1 MLRAVESIVDIFF
14 FNDPPTTE
22 IYPLSLHDALPI
34 LFADELRPMWVCAD
48 FLCVCVSRDSMPC
61 CIVFGIDIRG
71 NGEGE
76 RSGEITCRL
85 LAWLQSLIVNQG
97 IRVGGID
104 Q

>member
-1 MLRAVESIVDIFF
+1 
-14 FNDPPTTE
+14 
-22 IYPLSLHDALPI
+22 
-34 LFADELRPMWVCAD
+34 
-48 FLCVCVSRDSMPC
+48 MPC

-97 IRVGGID
+97 IPEGGIGEERGERERGKRSNKVVSIFMSF
-104 Q
+104 

>member
-1 MLRAVESIVDIFF
+1 M
-14 FNDPPTTE
+14 
-22 IYPLSLHDALPI
+22 
-34 LFADELRPMWVCAD
+34 
-48 FLCVCVSRDSMPC
+48 SRDSMPC

-97 IRVGGID
+97 IPEGGIGEERGEREGSGPIK
-104 Q
+104 